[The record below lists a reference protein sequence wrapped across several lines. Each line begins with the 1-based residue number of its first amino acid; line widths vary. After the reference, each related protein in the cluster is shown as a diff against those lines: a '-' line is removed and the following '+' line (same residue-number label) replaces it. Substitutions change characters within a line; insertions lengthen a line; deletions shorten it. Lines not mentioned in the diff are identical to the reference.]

1 MTRRHA
7 LTTHSAPARPLLL
20 IDAGNTRIKWAWI
33 ASGVD
38 ALPAEPGTSDGG
50 PWQHAGARPHDQL
63 AELVEDWRDCHAG
76 AGEAPP
82 EVWISAVAGPALRDA
97 LSARI
102 ARVFDGAR
110 VRIAASET
118 AVAGLQN
125 GLRNGYREPTQLGTD
140 RWVGAVGA
148 RQLWPDTALL
158 LVTAGTATTLDIVTP
173 DGLFAGGLIL
183 PGLTLMLRA
192 LSRNTAQLPEVE
204 VGVLT
209 ERDAV
214 APPWAD
220 NTQDAIA
227 LGCVTAQAGAITQT
241 WHTLQA
247 QYPGPARCVL
257 SGGARAALAPHLRM
271 PFQMHDNLVLLG
283 LQVLAR
289 AGREGAT
296 SLA

>member
-1 MTRRHA
+1 MTRLKA
-7 LTTHSAPARPLLL
+7 PAAPARPLLL

-38 ALPAEPGTSDGG
+38 ALPEEPDAT
-50 PWQHAGARPHDQL
+50 PWQHAGARTHDQL
-63 AELVEDWRDCHAG
+63 AELVEDWRDCHVAG
-76 AGEAPP
+76 VAPP

-97 LSARI
+97 LTARI

-110 VRIAASET
+110 VRIAASEAAT
-118 AVAGLQN
+118 A
-125 GLRNGYREPTQLGTD
+125 GLRNGYREPGQLGTD

-148 RQLWPDTALL
+148 RHVWPDTALL
-158 LVTAGTATTLDIVTP
+158 LVTAGTATTLDIITP

-183 PGLTLMLRA
+183 PGITLMMRA
-192 LSRNTAQLPEVE
+192 LSRNTAQLPEVDIAY
-204 VGVLT
+204 LST
-209 ERDAV
+209 RDVV

-227 LGCVTAQAGAITQT
+227 LGCITAQAGAIAQT
-241 WHTLQA
+241 WQTLQA

-257 SGGARAALAPHLRM
+257 SGGARTALAPHLRM

-289 AGREGAT
+289 AGREDA
-296 SLA
+296 APPD

>member
-1 MTRRHA
+1 MTRLKA
-7 LTTHSAPARPLLL
+7 PAAPARPLLL

-38 ALPAEPGTSDGG
+38 ALPEEPDAT
-50 PWQHAGARPHDQL
+50 PWQHAGARTHDQL
-63 AELVEDWRDCHAG
+63 AELVEDWRDCHVAG
-76 AGEAPP
+76 VAPP

-97 LSARI
+97 LTARI

-110 VRIAASET
+110 VRIAASEAAT
-118 AVAGLQN
+118 A
-125 GLRNGYREPTQLGTD
+125 GLRNGYREPGQLGTD
-140 RWVGAVGA
+140 RWVGAIGA
-148 RQLWPDTALL
+148 RHVWPDTALL
-158 LVTAGTATTLDIVTP
+158 LVTAGTATTLDIITP

-183 PGLTLMLRA
+183 PGITLMMRA
-192 LSRNTAQLPEVE
+192 LSRNTAQLPEVDIAY
-204 VGVLT
+204 LST
-209 ERDAV
+209 RDMV

-227 LGCVTAQAGAITQT
+227 LGCITAQAGAIAQT
-241 WHTLQA
+241 WQTLQA

-257 SGGARAALAPHLRM
+257 SGGARTALAPHLRM

-289 AGREGAT
+289 ACREDA
-296 SLA
+296 APPD

>member
-1 MTRRHA
+1 MTR
-7 LTTHSAPARPLLL
+7 LKAPAVPTRPLLL

-38 ALPAEPGTSDGG
+38 ALPEAPDAA
-50 PWQHAGARPHDQL
+50 PWQHAGARTHDQL
-63 AELVEDWRDCHAG
+63 AELVEDWRDCHVTG
-76 AGEAPP
+76 VAPP

-97 LSARI
+97 LTARI

-110 VRIAASET
+110 VRIAASEAAT
-118 AVAGLQN
+118 A
-125 GLRNGYREPTQLGTD
+125 GLRNGYREPGQLGTD

-148 RQLWPDTALL
+148 RHVWPDTALL
-158 LVTAGTATTLDIVTP
+158 LVTAGTATTLDVITP

-183 PGLTLMLRA
+183 PGITLMMRA
-192 LSRNTAQLPEVE
+192 LSRNTAQLPEVDIAY
-204 VGVLT
+204 LST
-209 ERDAV
+209 RDV
-214 APPWAD
+214 VVPPWAD

-227 LGCVTAQAGAITQT
+227 LGCITAQAGAIAQT
-241 WHTLQA
+241 WQMLQA

-257 SGGARAALAPHLRM
+257 SGGARTALAPHLRM

-289 AGREGAT
+289 ARREDAAPPG
-296 SLA
+296 

>member
-1 MTRRHA
+1 MTR
-7 LTTHSAPARPLLL
+7 LKAPARPLLL

-33 ASGVD
+33 ASGAD
-38 ALPAEPGTSDGG
+38 ALPAQPEEPGST
-50 PWQHAGARPHDQL
+50 PWRHAGARSHDQL
-63 AELVEDWRDCHAG
+63 AELVEDWRDCHA
-76 AGEAPP
+76 AGVTPP

-97 LSARI
+97 LTARI

-110 VRIAASET
+110 VRIAASE
-118 AVAGLQN
+118 AAAAGLPHE
-125 GLRNGYREPTQLGTD
+125 LRNGYRDPTQLGTD

-148 RQLWPDTALL
+148 RNAWPDTALL

-183 PGLTLMLRA
+183 PGLTLMMRA
-192 LSRNTAQLPEVE
+192 LSRNTAQLPEVDIGTLVTRE
-204 VGVLT
+204 
-209 ERDAV
+209 AV

-227 LGCVTAQAGAITQT
+227 LGCVTAQAGAVAQT
-241 WHTLQA
+241 WHALQA
-247 QYPGPARCVL
+247 QYSGPARCVL

-289 AGREGAT
+289 ASREGTT

>member
-1 MTRRHA
+1 MTRLKA
-7 LTTHSAPARPLLL
+7 PAAGSAPTTAARPLLL

-38 ALPAEPGTSDGG
+38 ALPEAPGGT

-63 AELVEDWRDCHAG
+63 AELVEDWRDCHTTG
-76 AGEAPP
+76 VAPP

-97 LSARI
+97 LTARI

-110 VRIAASET
+110 VRIAASEAAT
-118 AVAGLQN
+118 A
-125 GLRNGYREPTQLGTD
+125 GLRNGYREPMQLGTD

-148 RQLWPDTALL
+148 HDVWPDTALL
-158 LVTAGTATTLDIVTP
+158 LVTAGTATTLDIITP

-183 PGLTLMLRA
+183 PGLTLMMRA
-192 LSRNTAQLPEVE
+192 LSRNTAQLPEVDISHL
-204 VGVLT
+204 GAN
-209 ERDAV
+209 DV

-227 LGCVTAQAGAITQT
+227 LGCVTAQAGAIAQT
-241 WHTLQA
+241 WQALQA

-289 AGREGAT
+289 ANREGAAT
-296 SLA
+296 LA

>member
-1 MTRRHA
+1 MTRLKVSATHA
-7 LTTHSAPARPLLL
+7 APARPLLL

-33 ASGVD
+33 AGGAD
-38 ALPAEPGTSDGG
+38 AELALPEEPGGT
-50 PWQHAGARPHDQL
+50 PWRHAGARAHDRL
-63 AELVEDWRDCHAG
+63 AELVEDWRDCHA
-76 AGEAPP
+76 AGVAPP

-97 LSARI
+97 LTARI

-110 VRIAASET
+110 VRIAASEDAT
-118 AVAGLQN
+118 A
-125 GLRNGYREPTQLGTD
+125 GLRNGYRDPTQLGTD
-140 RWVGAVGA
+140 RWIGAIGA
-148 RQLWPDTALL
+148 RHLWPDTALL

-183 PGLTLMLRA
+183 PGLTLMMRA
-192 LSRNTAQLPEVE
+192 LSRNTAQLPEVD
-204 VGVLT
+204 VSYLSAGDV
-209 ERDAV
+209 V

-227 LGCVTAQAGAITQT
+227 LGCVIAQAGAIAQT
-241 WHTLQA
+241 WMALQK

-257 SGGARAALAPHLRM
+257 SGGARAALGPHLRM

-289 AGREGAT
+289 PPREGAAT
-296 SLA
+296 LA

>member
-1 MTRRHA
+1 MTGLKA
-7 LTTHSAPARPLLL
+7 PHSAPARPLLL
-20 IDAGNTRIKWAWI
+20 VDAGNTRIKWAWI
-33 ASGVD
+33 ASDVD
-38 ALPAEPGTSDGG
+38 ALPVEPGDT
-50 PWQHAGARPHDQL
+50 PWQHAGARSHDQL
-63 AELVEDWRDCHAG
+63 AELVEDWRDCHALG
-76 AGEAPP
+76 VAPP

-97 LSARI
+97 LTARI

-110 VRIAASET
+110 VRIATSEAET
-118 AVAGLQN
+118 A

-148 RQLWPDTALL
+148 RSLWPDTALL
-158 LVTAGTATTLDIVTP
+158 LVTAGTATTLDIVSP

-183 PGLTLMLRA
+183 PGITLMMRA
-192 LSRNTAQLPEVE
+192 LSRNTAQLPEVDISY
-204 VGVLT
+204 LSA
-209 ERDAV
+209 RDAV

-227 LGCVTAQAGAITQT
+227 LGCVTAQAGAIAQT
-241 WHTLQA
+241 WQALQS

-257 SGGARAALAPHLRM
+257 SGGARSALAPHLRM

-289 AGREGAT
+289 ANREGAAT
-296 SLA
+296 LA

>member
-1 MTRRHA
+1 MTRLKAPHA
-7 LTTHSAPARPLLL
+7 PTRPLLL

-33 ASGVD
+33 ASGTD
-38 ALPAEPGTSDGG
+38 TPPALPDAPDSA
-50 PWQHAGARPHDQL
+50 PWEHAGARPHDQL
-63 AELVEDWRDCHAG
+63 AELVEDWRDCHATG
-76 AGEAPP
+76 VAPP

-97 LSARI
+97 LTARI

-110 VRIAASET
+110 VRIATSDAATAASQE
-118 AVAGLQN
+118 GL
-125 GLRNGYREPTQLGTD
+125 GHLRNGYREPTQLGTD

-148 RQLWPDTALL
+148 RALWPDTALL
-158 LVTAGTATTLDIVTP
+158 LVTAGTATTLDIVAP

-183 PGLTLMLRA
+183 PGLTLMMRS

-204 VGVLT
+204 IDHLGA
-209 ERDAV
+209 RDAA

-227 LGCVTAQAGAITQT
+227 LGCVTAQAGAIAQT
-241 WHTLQA
+241 WQALQA
-247 QYPGPARCVL
+247 QYPGPACCVL

-289 AGREGAT
+289 ANREGAPT
-296 SLA
+296 LA